1 MGTESVDSTEAHEE
15 KAQPISEAAE
25 TPEASRG
32 YASSIYAVLL
42 LLGLVAVGLYFWL
55 QQQKQREAAE
65 AAAKPKVQQLGGLV
79 LSGKT
84 GKHVGSVNLAL
95 VRSQENFDEALR
107 LVSDFP
113 RLEVLDLTGNS
124 ISSEQLKQV
133 CQLRELTSL
142 HLSNTTIDD
151 AMAVHLGK
159 LRSLTAIHLL
169 GTSLTSESLETIGG
183 LRQLEVLDLSETKI
197 SGDLAPLAN
206 LSNLNWLVLK
216 NVSLEDDALETL
228 SKLPALKRLTLASE
242 QISEQQYRKL
252 KKLRPDLRID
262 GMDPEE
268 VEQQ

>member
-1 MGTESVDSTEAHEE
+1 MGTDGVDSAVAHEE
-15 KAQPISEAAE
+15 SAQPIPEATE
-25 TPEASRG
+25 TPETSRG
-32 YASSIYAVLL
+32 HAISIYAILL
-42 LLGLVAVGLYFWL
+42 LLGLVAVGLFFWL
-55 QQQKQREAAE
+55 QRQKQQEAAE

-95 VRSQENFDEALR
+95 VRSQENFDEALK

-124 ISSEQLKQV
+124 IRSEQLKQV
-133 CQLRELTSL
+133 CQLSELTSL

-159 LRSLTAIHLL
+159 VRSLTALHLL
-169 GTSLTSESLETIGG
+169 GTSLTSESLETIGS
-183 LRQLEVLDLSETKI
+183 LKQLEVLDLSDTQI

-216 NVSLEDDALETL
+216 NVPIEDEALGTL
-228 SKLPALKRLTLASE
+228 SQLPALKRLTLTGG
-242 QISEQQYRKL
+242 QISDQQYKNL
-252 KKLRPDLRID
+252 KKQRPGLRID
-262 GMDPEE
+262 GMDREE
-268 VEQQ
+268 AEGR